1 MSDALYQQALKDL
14 AQAAD
19 GAGRLEAP
27 GASVRL
33 DNPLCGDRITLDL
46 TLEGGRIAA
55 LAHDTK
61 GCLLC
66 RAAAALLGREAPG
79 RTADEI
85 AAAHAEIIALLKG
98 EIDTPLYWPALAAF
112 SPVRAHKSRHGCVL
126 LPFRALENALAYFT
140 ASRES

>member
-19 GAGRLEAP
+19 GAGRLDMP

-46 TLEGGRIAA
+46 TLENGRVTA
-55 LAHDTK
+55 LAHETK

-66 RAAAALLGREAPG
+66 RAAAALLGRAAPG
-79 RTADEI
+79 HSAEELT
-85 AAAHAEIIALLKG
+85 AAHAEIIALLKG
-98 EIDTPLYWPALAAF
+98 EIAAPTHWPALASF

-126 LPFRALENALAYFT
+126 LPFRALQDALAAT
-140 ASRES
+140 